1 MNKEEENKREK
12 SVDKKEARTDA
23 KKRKSNPKKK
33 LLLLIPIVLVTLV
46 LIGLVLYLDFSGEHV
61 IIRLGRYKGLTV
73 EAGGRSAEEAIL
85 DAIIDKTSFGR
96 KLKFEVEEKYKD
108 SMQVFEEEAKYYGL
122 SLAGYLDRYYGMDE
136 DAFRREVRS
145 TTEITVRQSAVLH
158 AVAEKEKIEFTE
170 AELDAAVPI
179 IMKEYGYTD
188 ERQFYQEIDITS
200 IRNEL
205 LEQKVIE
212 FLLKENTVK

>member
-1 MNKEEENKREK
+1 MDKEEEKKSGK
-12 SVDKKEARTDA
+12 SVDKKEARTGS
-23 KKRKSNPKKK
+23 KKQKGNPKKK
-33 LLLLIPIVLVTLV
+33 LLLLIPIILVTLV

-73 EAGGRSAEEAIL
+73 EAGSKSAQDAIL

-96 KLKFEVEEKYKD
+96 KLKFEVEEKYKN
-108 SMQVFEEEAKYYGL
+108 SMTVFEEEAKYYGL
-122 SLAGYLDRYYGMDE
+122 SLAGYLERYYGMDE
-136 DAFRREVRS
+136 DEFRKEVKATS
-145 TTEITVRQSAVLH
+145 EITVRQSAVLH
-158 AVAEKEKIEFTE
+158 AIAEKEKIEFTE
-170 AELDAAVPI
+170 AELDEAVPI
-179 IMKEYGYTD
+179 IMEEYGYTD
-188 ERQFYQEIDITS
+188 ERQFYQEIDIAT